1 MNDKIIISA
10 FSDEYAVSFDEQLA
24 AMKRLGISHIELRI
38 VNGKGVADL
47 TDADFKYVKEKLC
60 EYGISVSAIGSPI
73 GKIRL
78 DGDIE
83 GHMLAAERLVSLARE
98 LGTDKMRI
106 FSFYAPEGRDITEFK
121 SEVISLLERLISIAD
136 KHGVTL
142 CHENEAKI
150 YGDTPER
157 CLELLEHFGGRLGCV
172 FDMGNF
178 ALDGID
184 SLRAYAM
191 LRPYVKYFHVKDSL
205 SAGAIVPPGC
215 GEAHI
220 KEILDLHSAKSDA
233 PFFITLEPHLQTFD
247 GLHALTDRGFDNPY
261 KFESAAVAFE
271 TALTRLKEI
280 IE

>member
-1 MNDKIIISA
+1 MNGKIILSA
-10 FSDEYAVSFDEQLA
+10 FSDEYAVSFDEQLS

-83 GHMLAAERLVSLARE
+83 GHMLAAERLASFARE

-121 SEVISLLERLISIAD
+121 SEVISLLDRLISIAD

-215 GEAHI
+215 GEANI
-220 KEILDLHSAKSDA
+220 AEILRRHAEAASE
-233 PFFITLEPHLQTFD
+233 PFFITLEPHLQTFG

-261 KFESAAVAFE
+261 KFENTAVAFE

-280 IE
+280 LE